1 MLRRAPLRWRGLRL
15 PLLDI
20 SVLILVLVGLLVW
33 GAVNHRAAPR
43 RALREYRP
51 QLIVTSEVTFKAD
64 LVEKLA
70 QPPQLIFFGGS
81 RCERFDPDYARRRTG
96 LRTFNFAVT
105 NSHPES
111 AWALANWLHARR
123 PGVRLRWV
131 WGMNPATFSDRD
143 LDPALLQDQRFSW
156 YFDDA
161 LLRAQRKLLPQTV
174 AQMPRWSRLKTRRYT
189 RDGLLLRNTYDRY
202 LAIGGTLD
210 KSLDRYIAT
219 TVAKVKNA
227 GGGGDGRS
235 RSRVYFEKTLQLLN
249 EHGTTPVIV
258 AMPIHPRVLAALRP
272 YGRERSHA
280 RFLAYL
286 HGLEKRYRLRVV
298 DLTELSSFGGD
309 PDGFYDGVH
318 ITRENSDRV
327 IDTLVEQAG
336 DVLR

>member
-1 MLRRAPLRWRGLRL
+1 MGMLRRTPHRRRSLRS
-15 PLLDI
+15 PLLDA
-20 SVLILVLVGLLVW
+20 SLLVLAGLLAW
-33 GAVNHRAAPR
+33 GAVQHYAAER
-43 RALREYRP
+43 RALRDYP
-51 QLIVTSEVTFKAD
+51 SELVVRSEITFKAD
-64 LVEKLA
+64 LVEELSR
-70 QPPQLIFFGGS
+70 PPQLIFIGGS
-81 RCERFDPDYARRRTG
+81 RCERFDPSYAARRTG
-96 LRTFNFAVT
+96 LRAFNLAFT
-105 NSHPES
+105 NSHPEG
-111 AWALANWLHARR
+111 AWALANWLHDRR
-123 PGVRLRWV
+123 PEARLRWV
-131 WGMNPATFSDRD
+131 WGVNPATFSDRD

-161 LLRAQRKLLPQTV
+161 LLHAQRTLLPQT
-174 AQMPRWSRLKTRRYT
+174 ADQMPQGSRLDKRRYE
-189 RDGLLLRNTYDRY
+189 RNGLMLWNTYDRY
-202 LAIGGTLD
+202 LEIGGTLD

-227 GGGGDGRS
+227 GGGGDGKS

-327 IDTLVEQAG
+327 IDALVEQAG

>member
-1 MLRRAPLRWRGLRL
+1 MGMLRRTPHRRRSLRS
-15 PLLDI
+15 PLLDA
-20 SVLILVLVGLLVW
+20 SLLVLAGLLAW
-33 GAVNHRAAPR
+33 GAVQHYAAER
-43 RALREYRP
+43 RALRDYP
-51 QLIVTSEVTFKAD
+51 SELVVRSEITFKAD
-64 LVEKLA
+64 LVEELSR
-70 QPPQLIFFGGS
+70 PPQLIFIGGS
-81 RCERFDPDYARRRTG
+81 RCERFDPSYAARRTG
-96 LRTFNFAVT
+96 LRAFNLAFT
-105 NSHPES
+105 NSHPEG
-111 AWALANWLHARR
+111 AWALANWLHDRR
-123 PGVRLRWV
+123 PEARLRWV
-131 WGMNPATFSDRD
+131 WGVNSATFSDRD

-161 LLRAQRKLLPQTV
+161 LLHAQRTLLPQT
-174 AQMPRWSRLKTRRYT
+174 ADQMPQGSRLDKRRYE
-189 RDGLLLRNTYDRY
+189 RNGLMLWNTYDRY
-202 LAIGGTLD
+202 LEIGGTLD

-227 GGGGDGRS
+227 GGGGDGKS

-327 IDTLVEQAG
+327 IDALVEQAG